1 MLKFFTD
8 DADDADADTLA
19 MAIPR
24 LFFFFVFITEKHP
37 KVQVS
42 IISS

>member
-19 MAIPR
+19 MAIPE
-24 LFFFFVFITEKHP
+24 LFFFENQT
-37 KVQVS
+37 S
-42 IISS
+42 